1 MSSAYGGAVMLPT
14 RWWTPEDRA
23 QAVRLVTRH
32 PWLSGGVLA
41 LFAAYAVYAISG
53 SWVRALIV
61 GVITCLA
68 IRFGVGP
75 YIVRLQKRDEQDE
88 AL

>member
-1 MSSAYGGAVMLPT
+1 MVPT
-14 RWWTPEDRA
+14 GWWTPEDRA
-23 QAVRLVTRH
+23 RAVRLATRH

-41 LFAAYAVYAISG
+41 LCVGYAIYATSG

-75 YIVRLQKRDEQDE
+75 YIVRLQQSDEQDE

>member
-1 MSSAYGGAVMLPT
+1 LC
-14 RWWTPEDRA
+14 
-23 QAVRLVTRH
+23 
-32 PWLSGGVLA
+32 GGVLA
-41 LFAAYAVYAISG
+41 LVMGYAVYAISS
-53 SWVRALIV
+53 SWVRALIIA
-61 GVITCLA
+61 VITCLA